1 MDPDATADRPCRPRF
16 SFPFY
21 ELRRQDFQRAHAVQ
35 EPQDQYQG
43 SLLSPQSVFDF
54 SSAMQRRVVPM
65 TPTAPAPPPQAG
77 PVRKRLNLLPRTK
90 PVASQQPKGEY
101 GTHAHTHSS
110 M

>member
-1 MDPDATADRPCRPRF
+1 M
-16 SFPFY
+16 
-21 ELRRQDFQRAHAVQ
+21 Q
-35 EPQDQYQG
+35 EPQG

-90 PVASQQPKGEY
+90 PVASQQSKGEY
-101 GTHAHTHSS
+101 GTYAHTLFDVARLTRRVATLNARRWVEAV
-110 M
+110 